1 MAEKKTT
8 EREREKKD
16 QERREFESRKYSG
29 RQLAASGYS
38 RAARSLT
45 ERCGHQKN
53 SFGTRNRWPLVAM
66 CGPFWSSSV
75 LVRVSF
81 SSMSHTRAPPPPSSQ
96 TVGPSDASA
105 GLMLITPTDHTIQ
118 CHGESHWLLARKA
131 GSITAFR
138 HLDLTVHNV
147 VSTPSITLAGPS
159 SDLVIN
165 GRDEEAIERVR
176 ILRDATAGGG
186 GRNEYTIKK
195 QQQKPRKTT
204 PTVCA
209 AAETT
214 SIWKWNQRYKRQTS
228 GTEKKR
234 NFCFLRVASDA
245 RVFFLCFLNIFNFP
259 WFFLNAQG
267 EGVDTLIHWLS
278 PMTDESASL
287 STQRKKEA

>member
-1 MAEKKTT
+1 ML
-8 EREREKKD
+8 
-16 QERREFESRKYSG
+16 F
-29 RQLAASGYS
+29 
-38 RAARSLT
+38 
-45 ERCGHQKN
+45 
-53 SFGTRNRWPLVAM
+53 PLH
-66 CGPFWSSSV
+66 
-75 LVRVSF
+75 R
-81 SSMSHTRAPPPPSSQ
+81 
-96 TVGPSDASA
+96 
-105 GLMLITPTDHTIQ
+105 
-118 CHGESHWLLARKA
+118 SHWLDRVVIWLSMAEMKRR
-131 GSITAFR
+131 SSAFE
-138 HLDLTVHNV
+138 
-147 VSTPSITLAGPS
+147 S
-159 SDLVIN
+159 SVTQQ
-165 GRDEEAIERVR
+165 REEEV
-176 ILRDATAGGG
+176 

>member
-1 MAEKKTT
+1 MAFGSHVWPFLILLSVGSCVFLL
-8 EREREKKD
+8 D
-16 QERREFESRKYSG
+16 ESYAGS
-29 RQLAASGYS
+29 
-38 RAARSLT
+38 
-45 ERCGHQKN
+45 
-53 SFGTRNRWPLVAM
+53 
-66 CGPFWSSSV
+66 
-75 LVRVSF
+75 
-81 SSMSHTRAPPPPSSQ
+81 PPPSSQ

-228 GTEKKR
+228 GTEKKTK
-234 NFCFLRVASDA
+234 FLFSSSSKRRS
-245 RVFFLCFLNIFNFP
+245 RLFPLFFEYL
-259 WFFLNAQG
+259 
-267 EGVDTLIHWLS
+267 
-278 PMTDESASL
+278 
-287 STQRKKEA
+287 